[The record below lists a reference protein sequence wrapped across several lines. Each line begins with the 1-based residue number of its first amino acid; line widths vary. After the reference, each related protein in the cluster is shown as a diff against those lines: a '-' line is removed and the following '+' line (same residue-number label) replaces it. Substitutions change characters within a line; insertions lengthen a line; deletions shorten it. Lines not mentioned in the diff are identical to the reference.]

1 MGGAVVAN
9 EHEVSIDDLAAMVS
23 AGFTEVRDQISSLRD
38 NVKQR
43 FDGVDGRFDRLE
55 RDLAEVKYLLTDV
68 VRRDEF
74 LELKERVEQVERR
87 LGIKS

>member
-1 MGGAVVAN
+1 LGGAVVAN
-9 EHEVSIDDLAAMVS
+9 EHEVSIDDLAAMIS
-23 AGFTEVRDQISSLRD
+23 TGFTEVRDQISSLRD
-38 NVKQR
+38 NVEQR
-43 FDGVDGRFDRLE
+43 FNRVDGRFDRLE

>member
-1 MGGAVVAN
+1 
-9 EHEVSIDDLAAMVS
+9 MVS